1 MKHIKKNFFNL
12 GITSIGILSS
22 LLLLKRN
29 QKPNMLKDIPY
40 FFNGP
45 APYIFAHR
53 GGMSVRPEQ
62 TQLAFDNAVDYGLD
76 GFETDV
82 RLTKDEE
89 LIVFHDAT
97 VDRTTNGS
105 GKVCD
110 YTLKELKKLDAG
122 FHFTDI
128 NGRHIYRGHQ
138 QAKILTFGELLEM
151 YPSKYI
157 NVDLKDAPSSYEGSI
172 APKKMYDIIKHHH
185 AEKRVLVTSFYKEQN
200 ERFRAISNGEIAT
213 GASQHEVTEGVIKF
227 ILGLGYH
234 YHPQADTFQMP
245 IKFKGIPLSST
256 HFIQW
261 LNLLNIVPGYYGI
274 NSVDLMYDLYQKGV
288 HTIVTDR
295 PDLGKQFKSLL
306 KQHTSN

>member
-12 GITSIGILSS
+12 GITSMGILSS

-29 QKPNMLKDIPY
+29 QKPKMLKDIPY

-138 QAKILTFGELLEM
+138 QAKILTFDELLEM

-157 NVDLKDAPSSYEGSI
+157 NVDLKDTPSSYEGAI

-185 AEKRVLVTSFYKEQN
+185 AE
-200 ERFRAISNGEIAT
+200 
-213 GASQHEVTEGVIKF
+213 
-227 ILGLGYH
+227 
-234 YHPQADTFQMP
+234 
-245 IKFKGIPLSST
+245 
-256 HFIQW
+256 
-261 LNLLNIVPGYYGI
+261 
-274 NSVDLMYDLYQKGV
+274 
-288 HTIVTDR
+288 
-295 PDLGKQFKSLL
+295 
-306 KQHTSN
+306 